1 MLYQFVSV
9 CVSILLEA
17 KVIHAM
23 IEGVKNCGD
32 IGIEFSRTFLQ
43 VLTKVCETCGLFTTL
58 TK

>member
-32 IGIEFSRTFLQ
+32 IGIEFSKDIPSSIDQSLRN
-43 VLTKVCETCGLFTTL
+43 VWSVYNPY
-58 TK
+58 